1 MSSRPG
7 LLVVEEPTR
16 GVDVGTKADIYQLLR
31 EYAADGNIVLMLCTE
46 ATEVFDAAD
55 QVYVMN
61 RGNLSQPIAVESRST
76 AGELA
81 ASLASIAKTME
92 QRTMVAPVP

>member
-1 MSSRPG
+1 
-7 LLVVEEPTR
+7 
-16 GVDVGTKADIYQLLR
+16 
-31 EYAADGNIVLMLCTE
+31 
-46 ATEVFDAAD
+46 
-55 QVYVMN
+55 MN
-61 RGNLSQPIAVESRST
+61 RGHLSQPIAVESRST